1 MDGSVTILP
10 WATKE
15 NRLVYNI
22 KHVAIIFKIPINM
35 NSIYI
40 TGEFHSK
47 FPRES
52 VKIRRHPMYP
62 IQDYLVLTS
71 VKSDRHDR

>member
-22 KHVAIIFKIPINM
+22 KHVAINFKIPIKYAFYLYNGGISFEIPPESVSKTVSM
-35 NSIYI
+35 NSLFKNNII
-40 TGEFHSK
+40 DNGN
-47 FPRES
+47 RE
-52 VKIRRHPMYP
+52 IRF
-62 IQDYLVLTS
+62 
-71 VKSDRHDR
+71 